1 MRRNGGQINGLT
13 QIFGVEVVVH
23 FHVFFKPPFLGLRS

>member
-1 MRRNGGQINGLT
+1 MRRNGEQINGLT

-23 FHVFFKPPFLGLRS
+23 FHVFFKSRF